1 MIETGSMRIVLSS
14 ASPRRQQL
22 MQGLDIPFEIEVRP
36 TDESYPASLHH
47 GDVAA
52 HIARAKLAPW
62 QNELQEDQHLMVIT
76 CDTIV
81 VLDGKIIE
89 KPTSEEDAKRMLKE
103 LSGNTHTVYTG
114 CAIAAQG
121 KQEVFTDETQVTFKP
136 LTSEEIEY
144 YVAKYEPF
152 DKAGSYGVQEWLGYV
167 AVADMQGS
175 YFNVMGLPLHLM
187 YQKLNEFKFS

>member
-1 MIETGSMRIVLSS
+1 MIDTKSTRIILSS

-22 MQGLDIPFEIEVRP
+22 MQGLDIPFEIEVRT

-47 GDVAA
+47 SEVAQ
-52 HIARAKLAPW
+52 HIAAAKLTPW
-62 QNELQEDQHLMVIT
+62 EADLCDQSDLMVIT

-89 KPTSEEDAKRMLKE
+89 KPISEDDAKRMLSE
-103 LSGNTHTVYTG
+103 LSGKTHSVYTG
-114 CAIAAQG
+114 CAIAMNN
-121 KQEVFTDETQVTFKP
+121 KREFFTDHTEVTFKQ
-136 LTSEEIEY
+136 LSSEEIDY
-144 YVAKYEPF
+144 YIGKYQPF

-167 AVADMQGS
+167 GVVDMKGS

-187 YQKLNEFKFS
+187 YQKLNEFNYA